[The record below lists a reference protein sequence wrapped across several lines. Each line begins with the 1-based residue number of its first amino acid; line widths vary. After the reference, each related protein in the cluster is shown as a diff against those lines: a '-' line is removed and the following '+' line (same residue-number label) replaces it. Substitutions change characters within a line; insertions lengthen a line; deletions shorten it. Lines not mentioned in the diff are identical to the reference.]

1 MKIGFIG
8 EMAVTIALLSFLT
21 GISGAEHACITDD
34 GTAFFCGDT
43 VTASCI
49 LNGSITCSNDGNAGM
64 VIGADGI
71 VIDGDGYTI
80 TGTATPANCKWASEG
95 TPCTVS
101 GIYDPG
107 YDDVVIRN
115 MGIEGFCT
123 GIALKGTGPNM
134 VRNITVEN
142 CRIHDNG
149 FNTTTDM
156 SEMVTHGIH
165 ACWIEGAEDEPALT
179 ITHCDIHNN
188 EGTGSGCGDGGTG
201 IFIYAG
207 GGEKDEYC
215 NISYNRLHDNAKSGF
230 WTKMMLSKSNITNNE
245 VWGNGDGAGI
255 TDDVRGGII
264 LRCKKSSNNLIADN
278 NVSNN
283 VGAGAGY
290 GIYVGGC
297 NNIIRNN
304 TVAENTAD
312 GISMGRSDGSSDN
325 QVQGNTVCENG
336 RYGISAS
343 DGTQNNSLHNNTI
356 ANNGQR
362 DIYDTSGGLSGDH
375 NTCDTAHLYCDDS
388 ADCPPPC
395 VYHSG
400 GWGPDLVISELE
412 PSWIVS
418 GVNYTIDYMVCNL
431 GRGVV
436 ANASK
441 TGIYINETLLLYDEV
456 PELGVSECYS
466 NKLGPFPSSGI
477 DTIRFCVDGTNN
489 ETRDISKKNNNLT
502 DVFGG
507 PDLVITSF
515 DEIWVDLP
523 QKKYNLTYT
532 VKNVGDLPTP
542 WKCWTNFTELHGEW
556 SGICPAPVPV
566 LDVGESATQ
575 IAGPFMMEGDTDWLE
590 AWVNFN
596 RTFDENIN
604 DDLHGN
610 RARFTPSYPATSPPL
625 EGDLNGDDRVTPADA
640 VIALRMAVSGECSE
654 EADLSGD
661 HKITSLDAL
670 MILQVAAAD

>member
-1 MKIGFIG
+1 MKINFIRQILI
-8 EMAVTIALLSFLT
+8 VTLLLLVLLT
-21 GISGAEHACITDD
+21 GTSGAAPACVAQD
-34 GTAFFCGDT
+34 GTAFFGGDT
-43 VTASCI
+43 VFMSCT
-49 LNGSITCSNDGNAGM
+49 LNGSM
-64 VIGADGI
+64 VCPHEGLTIGADGVI
-71 VIDGDGYTI
+71 IDGNGYAI
-80 TGTATPANCKWASEG
+80 TGSATSSDCEWCSEVV
-95 TPCTVS
+95 PCSVS
-101 GIYDPG
+101 GIYNVG
-107 YDDVVIRN
+107 HDDVVIRN
-115 MGIEGFCT
+115 IEISGFCT
-123 GIALKGTGPNM
+123 GIALAGIGADA
-134 VRNITVEN
+134 VRNTTITN
-142 CRIHDNG
+142 CRIHNNG
-149 FNTTTDM
+149 FNITSGI
-156 SEMVTHGIH
+156 SEIVTHGIH
-165 ACWIEGAEDEPALT
+165 ACRMEGSEDVPALT
-179 ITHCDIHNN
+179 ITENEIYNN
-188 EGTGSGCGDGGTG
+188 KGTGGGCGDGGNG

-207 GGEKDEYC
+207 GSGNAHEYC

-297 NNIIRNN
+297 SNLIRNN

-312 GISMGRSDGSSDN
+312 GISMGRSDGSSHN

-343 DGTQNNSLHNNTI
+343 GGTQNNSLHNNTI

-362 DIYDTSGGLSGDH
+362 DVYDTSGELSGDH

-400 GWGPDLVISELE
+400 SWGPDLVISELE

-441 TGIYINETLLLYDEV
+441 TGIYINETLLPYDEV

-466 NKLGPFPSSGI
+466 NKLGPFQSSGI
-477 DTIRFCVDGTNN
+477 DTIRLCADGTNN
-489 ETRDISKKNNNLT
+489 ETRDVSKKNNNLT

-556 SGICPAPVPV
+556 GSIDPVPVPV
-566 LDVGESATQ
+566 LDVGESVTQ
-575 IAGPFMMEGDTDWLE
+575 IAGPFTMEGDTDWLE

-610 RARFTPSYPATSPPL
+610 RARFMPSYPAPSPLPD
-625 EGDLNGDDRVTPADA
+625 GDLNGDGKITPADA
-640 VIALRMAVSGECSE
+640 VIALEMAVRGEYSE

-661 HKITSLDAL
+661 HKVTSLDAL